1 MFGAWCKTDCAPTPS
16 LATCKEGAS
25 MWHTGFFFPFLRSMA
40 RQRVGKIS
48 HHSYSNQTLWEP
60 LCDLSPCLLR
70 LDSIYR
76 NGGASFGPRW
86 KQDQHLG
93 ELPDN
98 FLHRW
103 IFVADF
109 PPLFFFHSPFKHIS
123 HHLSSSP
130 YSVYIWAVWFQITAW
145 PRKLKGVCATP
156 GGVTLQ
162 DREQRQNGHITK
174 WSNSHDTSPRLCNR
188 PIQNICRKLD
198 FFPHISL
205 CFHLGGQLVPISMLS
220 QHLSRP
226 APPPPRLRSWKLN
239 VPLVAILTRM

>member
-1 MFGAWCKTDCAPTPS
+1 MIKTCLMHDACFHMKKTPLQHRAVPHS
-16 LATCKEGAS
+16 RKVLACGIL
-25 MWHTGFFFPFLRSMA
+25 GFFLFLHSLA
-40 RQRVGKIS
+40 RQRVWKIS

-109 PPLFFFHSPFKHIS
+109 PPVFFSTPPSTTSLIIS
-123 HHLSSSP
+123 HHRLTQSISERCGFKS
-130 YSVYIWAVWFQITAW
+130 Q
-145 PRKLKGVCATP
+145 P
-156 GGVTLQ
+156 GP
-162 DREQRQNGHITK
+162 E
-174 WSNSHDTSPRLCNR
+174 S
-188 PIQNICRKLD
+188 
-198 FFPHISL
+198 
-205 CFHLGGQLVPISMLS
+205 
-220 QHLSRP
+220 
-226 APPPPRLRSWKLN
+226 
-239 VPLVAILTRM
+239 